1 MPMKTIFKSLPIL
14 SVLFFFSPYVAMAED
29 VSTAGDYPRNVG
41 EKLGN
46 GIANI
51 VTGFVEIPKTM
62 IVTSRSDG
70 VAYGMTNGFFVGLM
84 HAVGR
89 TVSGAIDVAT
99 FVIPT
104 TPLVEADYIWQD
116 FDKET
121 TYTAPHMR

>member
-1 MPMKTIFKSLPIL
+1 MKKMFKSLLII
-14 SVLFFFSPYVAMAED
+14 SVLFFSLPYVAMAHE
-29 VSTAGDYPRNVG
+29 GDEYPTKVG

-46 GIANI
+46 GVANI

-62 IVTSRSDG
+62 ILTSHRDG
-70 VAYGMTNGFFVGLM
+70 VAYGITNGFFVGLV

-89 TVSGAIDVAT
+89 TLSGVFDVVT
-99 FVIPT
+99 FVVPT
-104 TPLVEADYIWQD
+104 TPLVRSDYIWND

>member
-1 MPMKTIFKSLPIL
+1 MKTMPKWLLIL
-14 SVLFFFSPYVAMAED
+14 SVLFFFSPYVAMAHEY
-29 VSTAGDYPRNVG
+29 STKIG

-46 GIANI
+46 GVANI

-70 VAYGMTNGFFVGLM
+70 IAYGMTNGFFVGLV

-89 TVSGAIDVAT
+89 TLSGAIDVAT
-99 FVIPT
+99 FVVPT

>member
-1 MPMKTIFKSLPIL
+1 MKTMLKSLLIL
-14 SVLFFFSPYVAMAED
+14 SVFFFSPYMAMAED
-29 VSTAGDYPRNVG
+29 VTTAEDYPRNAG

-62 IVTSRSDG
+62 IVTSHNDG
-70 VAYGMTNGFFVGLM
+70 IAYGMTNGFFVGLV

-89 TVSGAIDVAT
+89 TLSGAFDVAT
-99 FVIPT
+99 FIVPT

>member
-1 MPMKTIFKSLPIL
+1 MLMKTMPKWLLIL
-14 SVLFFFSPYVAMAED
+14 SVLFFFSPYVAMAHE
-29 VSTAGDYPRNVG
+29 YPTKIG

-46 GIANI
+46 GVANI

-70 VAYGMTNGFFVGLM
+70 IAYGMTNGFFVGLV

-99 FVIPT
+99 FMVPT

-121 TYTAPHMR
+121 TYTAPQMR

>member
-1 MPMKTIFKSLPIL
+1 MPKWLLIL
-14 SVLFFFSPYVAMAED
+14 SVLFFFSPYVVMAHE
-29 VSTAGDYPRNVG
+29 YPTKIG

-46 GIANI
+46 GVANI

-70 VAYGMTNGFFVGLM
+70 IAYGMTNGFFVGLV

-99 FVIPT
+99 FVVPT

>member
-1 MPMKTIFKSLPIL
+1 MLMKTMLKSLLIL
-14 SVLFFFSPYVAMAED
+14 SVLFFFSPHVTMAHE
-29 VSTAGDYPRNVG
+29 YPTKIG

-46 GIANI
+46 GVANI

-62 IVTSRSDG
+62 IITSRSDG
-70 VAYGMTNGFFVGLM
+70 IAYGMTNGFFVGLV

-99 FVIPT
+99 FMVPT

-121 TYTAPHMR
+121 TYKAPQMR

>member
-1 MPMKTIFKSLPIL
+1 MKTIFKSLLIL
-14 SVLFFFSPYVAMAED
+14 SVLFFFSPYVALAD
-29 VSTAGDYPRNVG
+29 DGSTAGDYPRNVG
-41 EKLGN
+41 EKLAN
-46 GIANI
+46 GVANI

-62 IVTSRSDG
+62 IVTSRNDG
-70 VAYGMTNGFFVGLM
+70 IAYGMTNGFFVGLV
-84 HAVGR
+84 HTVGR

>member
-1 MPMKTIFKSLPIL
+1 LLMKTIPKWLLIL
-14 SVLFFFSPYVAMAED
+14 SVLFFFSPYVAMAHE
-29 VSTAGDYPRNVG
+29 YPTKIG

-46 GIANI
+46 GVANI

-70 VAYGMTNGFFVGLM
+70 IAYGMTNGFFVGLV

-99 FVIPT
+99 FVVPT

>member
-1 MPMKTIFKSLPIL
+1 MKIIFKSLLIL
-14 SVLFFFSPYVAMAED
+14 SAFFFSPYVALAED
-29 VSTAGDYPRNVG
+29 GSTFEDYPRNVG

-62 IVTSRSDG
+62 IVTSNNDG
-70 VAYGMTNGFFVGLM
+70 VAYGVTNGFFIGLV

-99 FVIPT
+99 FVVPT

-121 TYTAPHMR
+121 TYTAPQMR